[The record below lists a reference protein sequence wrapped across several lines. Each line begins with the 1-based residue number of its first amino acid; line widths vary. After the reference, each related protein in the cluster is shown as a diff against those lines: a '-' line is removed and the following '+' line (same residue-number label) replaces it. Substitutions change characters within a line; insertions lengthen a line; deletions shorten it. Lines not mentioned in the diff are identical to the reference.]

1 MLPVSWAN
9 THHDTTYFVNHGM
22 VKNTK
27 TCISWEKNIIF
38 QWNKTILNLCFRQ
51 HILRSYCFVAEV
63 TFKMS
68 IKALF
73 WAASKSLQCLYVY
86 IVFPQIMLPDS
97 SLEQMKDLKI

>member
-9 THHDTTYFVNHGM
+9 THHDITYFVNHGM

-73 WAASKSLQCLYVY
+73 WAASKYLQCLYVY
-86 IVFPQIMLPDS
+86 IVFPQIMVPDS